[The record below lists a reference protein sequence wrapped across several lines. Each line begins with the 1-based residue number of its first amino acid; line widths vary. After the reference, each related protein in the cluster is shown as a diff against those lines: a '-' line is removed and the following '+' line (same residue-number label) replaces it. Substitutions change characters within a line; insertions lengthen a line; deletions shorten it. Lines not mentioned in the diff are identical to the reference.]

1 MTRVLMVVLV
11 VILIASISFFYL
23 FILKPK
29 DNPTVVSLQSGQAN
43 SAKPIPVATSSAQ
56 VASASASESRL
67 STLETTVVDLQKQI
81 NSLKTTSGQNAT
93 ALKAPLYI
101 PLGSGAAS
109 SSLSWETSDAVQVTI
124 DPSQYPGYSSM
135 QLEMGLRVYQGN
147 GQAFARLYDVDDSQA
162 IFNSDVNSANQD
174 YTWVSS
180 NSFRLP
186 AGSEKYK
193 LQLYT
198 NTTYEASEQNARIK
212 VNF

>member
-1 MTRVLMVVLV
+1 MTRILIVVLV
-11 VILIASISFFYL
+11 VILISSISFFYL

-29 DNPTVVSLQSGQAN
+29 DSSLVISPQNGQTN
-43 SAKPIPVATSSAQ
+43 SVKPALVATSSGQIAT
-56 VASASASESRL
+56 VSATESRL
-67 STLETTVVDLQKQI
+67 NSLETTVVDLQKQI
-81 NSLKTTSGQNAT
+81 NSLKATSGQNAN

-109 SSLSWETSDAVQVTI
+109 VSLEWQTSDALQVTI

-147 GQAFARLYDVDDSQA
+147 GTAFARLYDVDDSQA
-162 IFNSDVNSANQD
+162 IYNSDVSSANQD

-180 NSFRLP
+180 NNFRLP
-186 AGSEKYK
+186 AGSKKYK

-198 NTTYEASEQNARIK
+198 NTTYESSEQNARIK